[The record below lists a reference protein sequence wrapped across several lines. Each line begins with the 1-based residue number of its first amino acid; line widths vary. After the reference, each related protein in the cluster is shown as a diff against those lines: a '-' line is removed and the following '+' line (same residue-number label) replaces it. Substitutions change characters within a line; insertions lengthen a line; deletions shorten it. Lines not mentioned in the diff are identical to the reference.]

1 MSVPNESITQEE
13 EQGAQALPLALSWL
27 LVGVPA
33 LWGIWQVVVK
43 SMSLFRR

>member
-1 MSVPNESITQEE
+1 MPNDAMPRRDDDTTQVI
-13 EQGAQALPLALSWL
+13 PLGLSWL

-43 SMSLFRR
+43 SLSLFRR